1 MKERFY
7 IYFLAQGKTRK
18 EICRLNMLTT
28 MLRNSIAAYKTPA
41 TFSDLG
47 AMLADFGVE
56 AGGFLNNVC
65 SDRTLRRMA
74 LELDEALDLWQ
85 AAIVAKA
92 FTTPPNT

>member
-1 MKERFY
+1 MV
-7 IYFLAQGKTRK
+7 
-18 EICRLNMLTT
+18 TT
-28 MLRNSIAAYKTPA
+28 MLRNSVAAYKTPA

-56 AGGFLNNVC
+56 AQAVLDQVC
-65 SDRTLRRMA
+65 SDTTLRRIA

>member
-1 MKERFY
+1 M
-7 IYFLAQGKTRK
+7 
-18 EICRLNMLTT
+18 MST
-28 MLRNSIAAYKTPA
+28 MLRNNIAAYKIPSTS
-41 TFSDLG
+41 SDLG

-56 AGGFLNNVC
+56 AQAVLDKVC